1 MSGAP
6 KMLTKRWR
14 CVWSSD
20 TSTRTA
26 IFDDATERPRT
37 SESIV
42 SVVLC
47 ARDPFLAWLMTWVC

>member
-1 MSGAP
+1 MPLKCSPSGGDAFGAVTP
-6 KMLTKRWR
+6 AQGLH
-14 CVWSSD
+14 
-20 TSTRTA
+20 
-26 IFDDATERPRT
+26 FDDATERPRT